1 MEVIDTIAAGD
12 SFNAG
17 LLFDLDKQK
26 MLDQEKLASIDK
38 STLQK
43 TLAFANQIASFTVTQ
58 KGANPPWIDELK

>member
-1 MEVIDTIAAGD
+1 
-12 SFNAG
+12 
-17 LLFDLDKQK
+17 
-26 MLDQEKLASIDK
+26 MLDRKKLASIDT